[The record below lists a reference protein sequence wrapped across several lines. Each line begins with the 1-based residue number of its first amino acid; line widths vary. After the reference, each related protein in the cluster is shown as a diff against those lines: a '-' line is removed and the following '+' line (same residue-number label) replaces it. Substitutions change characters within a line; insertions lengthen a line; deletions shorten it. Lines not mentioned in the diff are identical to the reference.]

1 MHALLAVVAL
11 VVVFLGL
18 RLVFLVVGYTA
29 ARAVYAVLFFVRWLM
44 RLFPVATTT
53 PPAALP
59 GNVVQFRRQSTPDK
73 VR

>member
-1 MHALLAVVAL
+1 
-11 VVVFLGL
+11 
-18 RLVFLVVGYTA
+18 
-29 ARAVYAVLFFVRWLM
+29 VRWLM